1 MDGTTITQFLN
12 QWLDVFIDIGLIT
25 AFFFLWLSWYRNGKR
40 QKQLEQLLI
49 DTAGQLEEASQHLAD
64 ATQAIE
70 QLKKQERQHEQHSAR
85 RPAPVKPARTKQPQV
100 TSNQIASNQ
109 IASNQ
114 IASNQIASNN
124 LPPQNS
130 TQATMILRMKREGES
145 PQTIAERL
153 DMPLAQVK
161 LLLKLNAASS
171 SIEE

>member
-109 IASNQ
+109 IASN
-114 IASNQIASNN
+114 N

-161 LLLKLNAASS
+161 LLLKLHAASS
-171 SIEE
+171 SIDE

>member
-1 MDGTTITQFLN
+1 MDSAMIPQFLN

-49 DTAGQLEEASQHLAD
+49 DTASQLEEASQHLSD

-70 QLKKQERQHEQHSAR
+70 QLKKQERRHEQHSAR

-100 TSNQIASNQ
+100 TPNS
-109 IASNQ
+109 
-114 IASNQIASNN
+114 

-145 PQTIAERL
+145 PQSIAERL

-161 LLLKLNAASS
+161 LLLKLHAASS
-171 SIEE
+171 SMDE

>member
-100 TSNQIASNQ
+100 TANQV
-109 IASNQ
+109 
-114 IASNQIASNN
+114 ASNQIASNN

-161 LLLKLNAASS
+161 LLLKLHAASS
-171 SIEE
+171 SIDE

>member
-1 MDGTTITQFLN
+1 MDGTTVTQFLN

-49 DTAGQLEEASQHLAD
+49 DTAAQLEEASQHLAD

-100 TSNQIASNQ
+100 T
-109 IASNQ
+109 SNQ

>member
-1 MDGTTITQFLN
+1 MDGGTTEQFLN

-40 QKQLEQLLI
+40 QKQLEQLLL
-49 DTAGQLEEASQHLAD
+49 DTAGQLEEASQHLSD
-64 ATQAIE
+64 TTQAIE
-70 QLKKQERQHEQHSAR
+70 QLKKQERQHEQHSAP
-85 RPAPVKPARTKQPQV
+85 RPPIKPARTKQPQV

-109 IASNQ
+109 IT
-114 IASNQIASNN
+114 SNN

-145 PQTIAERL
+145 SQTIAERL

-161 LLLKLNAASS
+161 LLLKLNAASR
-171 SIEE
+171 SIGE